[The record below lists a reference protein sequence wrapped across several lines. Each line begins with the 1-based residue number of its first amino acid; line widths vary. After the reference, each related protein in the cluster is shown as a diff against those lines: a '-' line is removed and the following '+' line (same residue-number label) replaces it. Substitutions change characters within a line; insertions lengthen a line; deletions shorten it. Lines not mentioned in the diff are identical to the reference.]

1 MFMCGGQY
9 STDGCF
15 CEKASLAIYCII
27 LFECKGS
34 WMLKTDSLIFKGN
47 IKYFTVRQILCC
59 CVEKIW

>member
-15 CEKASLAIYCII
+15 CEKASLAICCII

-34 WMLKTDSLIFKGN
+34 
-47 IKYFTVRQILCC
+47 
-59 CVEKIW
+59 